1 MSTRRLLPFFFTT
14 AAEPRPAGAQLYII
28 GWSPGEFRAAS
39 SLPFSSISWHREER
53 GLLRVSQLVIVLALA
68 APSVLLAADY
78 FGAIAYSTST
88 GAHGWSKDHPS
99 RAAAQKAAR
108 AACS

>member
-1 MSTRRLLPFFFTT
+1 MSTRKLLPFFFTT

-28 GWSPGEFRAAS
+28 GWSPGI
-39 SLPFSSISWHREER
+39 SSISWHREER

-68 APSVLLAADY
+68 APSMLLAADY

-88 GAHGWSKDHPS
+88 GAHGWAKDHRS
-99 RAAAQKAAR
+99 RADAQKAAR
-108 AACS
+108 AACSKHA